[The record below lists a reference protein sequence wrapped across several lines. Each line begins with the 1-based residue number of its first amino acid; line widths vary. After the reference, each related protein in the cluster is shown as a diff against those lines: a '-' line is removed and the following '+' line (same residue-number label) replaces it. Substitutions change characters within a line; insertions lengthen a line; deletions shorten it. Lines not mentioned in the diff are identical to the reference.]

1 MEIKRTSKSVN
12 YFIELYNK
20 MGLDFS
26 LKHGTYTTTLET
38 KFGKQKFM
46 TNKYSNRV
54 FVAAN
59 MIKKDVLNS
68 EKGQKIINGIHKRNN
83 YANSRKYTDLSY
95 PSVLNIDINSAYASC
110 LLINDL
116 ITKKTFDYL
125 KGLKKEERLP
135 CVGMLAQS
143 NTTFFYERGKCIE
156 MVPFRAPTYQVFYYL
171 ISEINYLMNDIEFE
185 LGNDFIFYWVD
196 GVFFKPETKDAKIH
210 NVENMVLEL
219 GYGFK
224 YEEVLDFRYTK
235 IADKFVVEMVKNK
248 DRKRYEF
255 QDSEI
260 GLDLRK
266 ELNNK
271 AKIDLGKRFT
281 FSG

>member
-12 YFIELYNK
+12 YFIEIYHK
-20 MGLDFS
+20 MGIDFS
-26 LKHGTYTTTLET
+26 LKHGTYTTTIET
-38 KFGKQKFM
+38 MLGKQKFV

-59 MIKKDVLNS
+59 MIKKDVINS
-68 EKGQKIINGIHKRNN
+68 VKGQRIISGTYKKTN
-83 YANSRKYTDLSY
+83 YANSRKYTDLSF
-95 PSVLNIDINSAYASC
+95 PEVLNIDLNSAYASC

-116 ITKKTFDYL
+116 ITQKTFDYL

-143 NTTFFYERGKCIE
+143 NTTFIYEGGKCVD
-156 MVPFRAPTYQVFYYL
+156 MKPFRAPTYQVFYYL
-171 ISEINYLMNDIEFE
+171 ISEINYLMNDIQFE

-196 GVFFKPETKDAKIH
+196 GVFFMPDTKPSKIR
-210 NVENMVLEL
+210 NVENMVQEL
-219 GYGFK
+219 GYSFK
-224 YEEVLDFRYTK
+224 YEEVKDFRYTK
-235 IADKFVVEMVKNK
+235 ILDKFVVEMTKNK
-248 DRKRYEF
+248 DHKRYEF

-266 ELNNK
+266 ELNAR
-271 AKIDLGKRFT
+271 AKNDLKDKFT
-281 FSG
+281 FS